1 MYKCITQV
9 CSVFKEKIYIHAG
22 MLFGGISVVLR
33 PICVQMAS
41 NKWWS
46 TENVDWEFETCFS
59 SGAPMGEIQGSDS
72 DKTGPW
78 GTFTAKWNHRS
89 YFLRNCEGGKKKN
102 TSDRGEAGSLCQ
114 HRGRFSWFMRSSVAT
129 DETSVQPQSILID
142 ISIFTVFF
150 LLYFCSIR

>member
-89 YFLRNCEGGKKKN
+89 YFLRNCEGEKKKHI
-102 TSDRGEAGSLCQ
+102 GPW
-114 HRGRFSWFMRSSVAT
+114 RGREPVSAQRQIFMIHEELCGYWWDFSSAAVHFDWHKHFHS
-129 DETSVQPQSILID
+129 
-142 ISIFTVFF
+142 FF
-150 LLYFCSIR
+150 SALFL